1 MKKPLALIV
10 CVAAP
15 LLLFLLF
22 STSKETRV
30 EEPVSEV
37 VEIEGERASIPQTS
51 PPQGDGTSVVLSPQ
65 NSTGTT
71 SVSVEAE
78 KKTEAQGYF
87 LLPNKN
93 STLSELKDLLV
104 EVDGMVIISTWKE
117 IEPEK
122 GVYDFSS
129 IDQKLKLVEDAGK
142 HAALYVF
149 TGKNALPSWI
159 SNEGVATW
167 RDSKGNE
174 LIYPTDETF
183 ATLWKAR
190 VAVLGARYDKKDAIR
205 VVTMCGPAGTL
216 CGPRYPELPEG
227 VAFDD
232 LKQIWLDI
240 LTAYET
246 SFPNT
251 LKHLEIHLTI
261 GHGTDLP
268 SYLIGKSGDNV
279 GLFAEFLSDVSP
291 VASMPVPQVMK
302 AFPERW
308 CGFQMVSPLKDKVT
322 AAIEHGSSFGCTYFE
337 IYQGDISNGYF

>member
-149 TGKNALPSWI
+149 TGKNALPSRI
-159 SNEGVATW
+159 SN
-167 RDSKGNE
+167 
-174 LIYPTDETF
+174 
-183 ATLWKAR
+183 
-190 VAVLGARYDKKDAIR
+190 
-205 VVTMCGPAGTL
+205 
-216 CGPRYPELPEG
+216 
-227 VAFDD
+227 
-232 LKQIWLDI
+232 
-240 LTAYET
+240 
-246 SFPNT
+246 
-251 LKHLEIHLTI
+251 
-261 GHGTDLP
+261 
-268 SYLIGKSGDNV
+268 
-279 GLFAEFLSDVSP
+279 
-291 VASMPVPQVMK
+291 
-302 AFPERW
+302 
-308 CGFQMVSPLKDKVT
+308 
-322 AAIEHGSSFGCTYFE
+322 
-337 IYQGDISNGYF
+337 